1 MTNRKTSTRADGEQ
15 TRQRILAAAGE
26 LFAQTGFAE
35 TTNKAIAAKAKVD
48 LASINYHFGN
58 RNGLYQQALATAHRH
73 LININDLKA
82 LQNQDLPSEQKLTQL
97 IERVCERTLSEPN
110 WYAQILA
117 REVLS
122 PSSNLTVLINEEIQP
137 KMAILKSLLSNV
149 SGIPE
154 HAPELMPC
162 LVSVMAPCLMLLV
175 TRNFDPNPLKA
186 VHAMPSKH
194 VIEQLSC
201 YALAGLKAVGNRYQ
215 QQQPKP

>member
-1 MTNRKTSTRADGEQ
+1 MTIRKTSTRADGEQ

-58 RNGLYQQALATAHRH
+58 RSGLYQRALATAHRQI
-73 LININDLKA
+73 INIDDLHA
-82 LQNQDLPSEQKLTQL
+82 LQNQALAPEQKLTQFIQL
-97 IERVCERTLSEPN
+97 VCQRTLSEPS

-122 PSSNLTVLINEEIQP
+122 PSSNLAVLIDEEIQP
-137 KMAILKSLLSNV
+137 KMAILKRLLSDV

-154 HAPELMPC
+154 TAPELMPC
-162 LVSVMAPCLMLLV
+162 LINLVAPCLMLLV
-175 TRNFDPNPLKA
+175 TRNLSPNPLKM
-186 VHAMPSKH
+186 VHAMPPSE
-194 VIEQLSC
+194 VIDHLSC
-201 YALAGLKAVGNRYQ
+201 YALAGLKAVGERYQ
-215 QQQPKP
+215 QQQSR